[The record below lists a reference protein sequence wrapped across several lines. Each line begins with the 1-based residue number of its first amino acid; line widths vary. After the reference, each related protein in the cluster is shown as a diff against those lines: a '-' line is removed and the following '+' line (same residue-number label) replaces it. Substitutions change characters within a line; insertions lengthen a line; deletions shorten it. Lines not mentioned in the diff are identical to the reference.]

1 MSSGSGDVRAIAQ
14 CAQLLPGDRRVDLAV
29 AGKRTEAAV
38 GAGDHA
44 LDADDGSEALDA
56 LCDELGVLDVIGAGV
71 DEARREYLV
80 LGNLRLGP
88 DLPLVLVARV
98 PPRTGWSPGA

>member
-1 MSSGSGDVRAIAQ
+1 MKAGSGDVGTLAQ

-29 AGKRTEAAV
+29 AGERSEAAV
-38 GAGDHA
+38 GAGDQA
-44 LDADDGSEALDA
+44 LDAGDGSEALDA
-56 LCDELGVLDVIGAGV
+56 LGDELGVLEVIGAGV
-71 DEARREYLV
+71 DEARREHLV